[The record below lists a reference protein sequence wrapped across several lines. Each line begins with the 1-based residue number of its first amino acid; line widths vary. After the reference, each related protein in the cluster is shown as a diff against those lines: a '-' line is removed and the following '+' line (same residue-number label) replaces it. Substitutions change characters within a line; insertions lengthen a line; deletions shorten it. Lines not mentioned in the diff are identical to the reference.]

1 MKNDSGALGNF
12 GDDDDFGTVGEVDM
26 FGLDEF
32 GEAQG
37 ANAMWGAVIGGGIG
51 TGAAIITRAMT
62 KPTSKVHQF
71 SELAGL
77 LAGSAAGGVMIAMG
91 PNMRNMG
98 WSAIATAFVT
108 NGLRQLEQSLF
119 APKLTLAEAQALVDA
134 AAAKGGKAAPA
145 DVKPAAVAAKAAGWG
160 GVVMDPTAVIQPY
173 QGNGFGIHSIE
184 PGYVVPANLPSMMN
198 GFGGPGNVTMNP
210 TGVIWPQG
218 HPNAGFGAASI
229 EPGYLIPGSG
239 GGGFASGGGAGFG
252 IDQPELM
259 GPPTLVGAG
268 DYGMSDNAGA
278 TQTRLLGGPS
288 VSSMGAHFGATLF
301 GGPN

>member
-1 MKNDSGALGNF
+1 MKNDSGALGNYGE
-12 GDDDDFGTVGEVDM
+12 GDDMDGVGEVDM

-32 GEAQG
+32 GQPVG
-37 ANAMWGAVIGGGIG
+37 DAMWGSVIGGGIG
-51 TGAAIITRAMT
+51 TGIAIMTRAMT
-62 KPTSKVHQF
+62 KPTSKIHQF
-71 SELAGL
+71 SELTGL
-77 LAGSAAGGVMIAMG
+77 LAGGAAGGVMMAFPATRRMG
-91 PNMRNMG
+91 VA
-98 WSAIATAFVT
+98 AIATAFVT

-134 AAAKGGKAAPA
+134 AAAAGGKAAPA

-198 GFGGPGNVTMNP
+198 GPGNVTMSP
-210 TGVIWPQG
+210 TGVIWPQQ
-218 HPNAGFGAASI
+218 NGFGAASI
-229 EPGYLIPGSG
+229 EPGFLIPGSG

-268 DYGMSDNAGA
+268 DYGMGNNAGA

-301 GGPN
+301 GGSN

>member
-1 MKNDSGALGNF
+1 MMAF
-12 GDDDDFGTVGEVDM
+12 P
-26 FGLDEF
+26 
-32 GEAQG
+32 A
-37 ANAMWGAVIGGGIG
+37 
-51 TGAAIITRAMT
+51 TRRM
-62 KPTSKVHQF
+62 
-71 SELAGL
+71 
-77 LAGSAAGGVMIAMG
+77 GVA
-91 PNMRNMG
+91 
-98 WSAIATAFVT
+98 AIATAFVT

-134 AAAKGGKAAPA
+134 AAAAGGKAAPA

-198 GFGGPGNVTMNP
+198 GPGNVTMSP
-210 TGVIWPQG
+210 TGVIWPQQ
-218 HPNAGFGAASI
+218 NGFGAASI
-229 EPGYLIPGSG
+229 EPGFLIPGSG

-268 DYGMSDNAGA
+268 DYGMGNNAGA

-301 GGPN
+301 GGSN

>member
-12 GDDDDFGTVGEVDM
+12 GDSDEDMMGEVDM

-32 GEAQG
+32 GQPVGDAL
-37 ANAMWGAVIGGGIG
+37 WGAVIGAGIG
-51 TGAAIITRAMT
+51 TGIAIMTRAMT
-62 KPTSKVHQF
+62 KPTSTIHQF
-71 SELAGL
+71 SELTGL
-77 LAGSAAGGVMIAMG
+77 LAGGAAGGVMMAFPATRRMG
-91 PNMRNMG
+91 VA
-98 WSAIATAFVT
+98 AIATAFVS

-119 APKLTLAEAQALVDA
+119 APKLTVAEAQALLDA
-134 AAAKGGKAAPA
+134 TIAAGGKAAPS
-145 DVKPAAVAAKAAGWG
+145 DVKPGAVDAKKAGWG

-184 PGYVVPANLPSMMN
+184 PGYVVPANLPSMMQN
-198 GFGGPGNVTMNP
+198 GFGGPGNVTMSP
-210 TGVIWPQG
+210 TGVIWPHG

-239 GGGFASGGGAGFG
+239 SFASGGGAGFG
-252 IDQPELM
+252 IDQPDLT

-268 DYGMSDNAGA
+268 DYGMGDNAGA

-301 GGPN
+301 GGSN